1 VSAYDAAVK
10 RGAVPSHAGRKI
22 KLAFISMFFR
32 EHASGKM
39 IQGIIKNIDKS
50 KFHVTVF
57 CLKGCEGILTNQSH
71 SF

>member
-1 VSAYDAAVK
+1 
-10 RGAVPSHAGRKI
+10 
-22 KLAFISMFFR
+22 MFFR